1 MAYLFG
7 MLDNTLLIGVLI
19 FFARVLDV
27 TTGTIRTIS
36 IVHGRSWVAFFL
48 GFIEVTLW
56 LVVVSTIVPVITEK
70 PILVLFYA
78 LGFSTGNV
86 VGISVEKR
94 LMLGSGVLQLYT
106 PTRGHEI
113 AEAIRNGGYLA
124 TVFSGKGR
132 EGDIDAIYTI
142 GERKDLEK
150 ALRIA
155 RKIEPDIFYVTTNT
169 GSVRRLKNLLPVR
182 PTGWRAVLKRK

>member
-1 MAYLFG
+1 
-7 MLDNTLLIGVLI
+7 MLDNTLLIGILI

-36 IVHGRSWVAFFL
+36 IVHGRSWVAFGL

-106 PTRGHEI
+106 PNKSLEI
-113 AEAIRNGGYLA
+113 VESIRAAGYPA

-132 EGDIDAIYTI
+132 EGDISAIHTI
-142 GERKDLEK
+142 GARKDLEK
-150 ALRIA
+150 ALKIA
-155 RKIEPDIFYVTTNT
+155 QKIEPDIFYITTNT
-169 GSVRRLKNLLPVR
+169 GSVRRLKNTLPMR
-182 PTGWRAVLKRK
+182 PTGWRSVLKRK